1 MHSAYPSSIDL
12 RVIALPLVSLGL
24 ALLLTGG
31 VSLSL
36 SEESLSLDELLD
48 ELADKTP
55 TLEMTVSYKQTATSL
70 TAKTHSLLFST
81 IYNNE
86 V

>member
-1 MHSAYPSSIDL
+1 M
-12 RVIALPLVSLGL
+12 
-24 ALLLTGG
+24 LLTGG

-55 TLEMTVSYKQTATSL
+55 TLEMTLSYNKQQL
-70 TAKTHSLLFST
+70 NKQLKNFLLFVTSNKANT
-81 IYNNE
+81 RTAL
-86 V
+86 